1 MEVLGYISLFFV
13 GLVLGTLGGGG
24 SILSVPILVY
34 LFSIDAVMASAYS
47 LFIVGTTSLVG
58 TFLKLN
64 AQMVHL
70 RTGITFG
77 LPSLLAI
84 FSTRKWLMPAIP
96 DIIYQTSNFQLS
108 KQGLIMG
115 VFALLMIIASRALII
130 RKNHDQSERQQR
142 TNLYLVVVGLL
153 TGMLT
158 GFVGAGGGFLIIPA
172 LIYFARMCFK
182 TAVGTTLLIITANSL
197 IGFLG
202 DVINY
207 QINWYFLISITVL
220 AVVGIMVGT
229 RLTLNISN
237 QTLRRSFG
245 WLVLGMGSL
254 ILVAELFI

>member
-1 MEVLGYISLFFV
+1 MEVFGYISLFFV

-34 LFSIDAVMASAYS
+34 LFSIDAVTASAYS

-58 TFLKLN
+58 TRLVSKALR
-64 AQMVHL
+64 VLL
-70 RTGITFG
+70 RTVLTFG

-84 FSTRKWLMPAIP
+84 FSTRKWLLPAIP
-96 DIIYQTSNFQLS
+96 DIIVQTSSFELS
-108 KQGLIMG
+108 KQELILG
-115 VFALLMIIASRALII
+115 VFALLMILASRALIVK
-130 RKNHDQSERQQR
+130 RSNDQLESPKQ
-142 TNLYLVVVGLL
+142 TSLYLILVGLL
-153 TGMLT
+153 TGILT
-158 GFVGAGGGFLIIPA
+158 GGGFLIIPA
-172 LIYFARMCFK
+172 LVYFANMRFK

-207 QINWYFLISITVL
+207 QINWYFLLSITVL

-229 RLTLNISN
+229 YLAVNVSN

-245 WLVLGMGSL
+245 WLVLGMGTL
-254 ILVAELFI
+254 ILVKELFI